1 MYVGRYE
8 HALTLNVWKVSMC
21 IQEKRFD
28 HQKCFYQKQHEPMM
42 MKHQNTHKLTTVW
55 TSIPAISLIKPQK
68 LDNEQKWSHPFF
80 QISDVITMIWN
91 HLHTILFVYFMM
103 VYFMH
108 FHWKLVD
115 SYAIMEI
122 LYRLSFPSFYYV
134 LELHWYFMVISST
147 KMQLLCRK
155 HDICNTIKKPFYT

>member
-8 HALTLNVWKVSMC
+8 HALTWKVSIC

-55 TSIPAISLIKPQK
+55 TPIPTISLIKPQK
-68 LDNEQKWSHPFF
+68 LDNEQKLSHPFF

-91 HLHTILFVYFMM
+91 YLHIFRFISTEGWEERKSAMTLTYVFT
-103 VYFMH
+103 
-108 FHWKLVD
+108 
-115 SYAIMEI
+115 
-122 LYRLSFPSFYYV
+122 YV
-134 LELHWYFMVISST
+134 LIYVVLVKYLIIITYIHSWYGSLRISRWR
-147 KMQLLCRK
+147 CREPTA
-155 HDICNTIKKPFYT
+155 CTAEYQSGLAMPM